1 MGGSVDHGGTELA
14 EALMAVRAGLA
25 AAQRD
30 GEGSAIRFK
39 VKEVTLDLGI
49 ELRRAGTASGGVK
62 AFVVSTDAKG
72 EWSRSRTH
80 RLTVNLEVDDPD
92 HVLINGHASDFGET
106 VGESLFE

>member
-1 MGGSVDHGGTELA
+1 MDQDGTELA

-25 AAQRD
+25 AAQQEGD
-30 GEGSAIRFK
+30 GAAIRFK

-49 ELRRAGTASGGVK
+49 ELRASGAASGGVK

-80 RLTVNLEVDDPD
+80 RLTVNLEVNGAD
-92 HVLINGHASDFGET
+92 HVLIGGEASTFGDT
-106 VGESLFE
+106 VGESPFE